1 MALNFNEEKRIRMI
15 IEDQVRR
22 LDAIYRMTCSS
33 RDYLSWKKQGLSENE
48 LLALERRLEKNIP
61 DEQRIAL
68 GLFEF
73 RISPQYALDIGFSD
87 GAVPINNMNLAADFI
102 VGDSEIGK
110 EMRYVYSLLPDA
122 PKYSGALRHVVWHKD
137 LMMVGAD
144 DEFYWFVDLNPPEKG
159 VYGQIICAGPKE
171 IKVVANNYIEF
182 LEVIIKSFPKNDF
195 S

>member
-1 MALNFNEEKRIRMI
+1 MALNFNEEKRIRII
-15 IEDQVRR
+15 IENQVRQ
-22 LDAIYRMTCSS
+22 LDAIYKMAYSS

-87 GAVPINNMNLAADFI
+87 STVPINNMNLAADFI

-110 EMRYVYSLLPDA
+110 EMRYAYSLLPDA
-122 PKYSGALRHVVWHKD
+122 PKYSSLDRKSVV
-137 LMMVGAD
+137 
-144 DEFYWFVDLNPPEKG
+144 
-159 VYGQIICAGPKE
+159 
-171 IKVVANNYIEF
+171 
-182 LEVIIKSFPKNDF
+182 
-195 S
+195 

>member
-48 LLALERRLEKNIP
+48 LLALEQRLEKNIP

-87 GAVPINNMNLAADFI
+87 GAVPINNMKLAADFI

-110 EMRYVYSLLPDA
+110 EMRYV
-122 PKYSGALRHVVWHKD
+122 
-137 LMMVGAD
+137 
-144 DEFYWFVDLNPPEKG
+144 
-159 VYGQIICAGPKE
+159 
-171 IKVVANNYIEF
+171 
-182 LEVIIKSFPKNDF
+182 
-195 S
+195 